1 MKFFKPLLSL
11 TGLFLLLGSCTDESP
26 FTDNSNKGGGKINLN
41 LTSSSEVSSVMP
53 NVRSVTKQVVPPPVS
68 DFQIRLSKTDG
79 SYAKTW
85 SSLEEF
91 AKETEFSVGM
101 YELEAY
107 YGSPDSQGVVKSSDK
122 GYEHAYYYGKVE
134 DIVVKESQETNVT
147 IGASL
152 ANSIVVVEYTDA
164 YKNYFRSWNTTLKT
178 SGKENVELGGEE
190 GTCYVTPGVVDIVM
204 DAVLENGNSVF
215 LNPAEFDAE
224 PCHMYK
230 IKYDVFN
237 GENGSVILSLNF
249 NDDPEEIHDV
259 WIELNDELVNA
270 DAPVVNAVGFESG
283 ALIET
288 QVGIPFDQD
297 VQFEVIAKAGISQ
310 AVLKVNSDTY
320 TSSFLNNGQIDLC
333 VASPQ
338 QQADMEKAGIKARGF
353 FNNPET
359 MAFLDLTEFCKN
371 LPAGKHKIS
380 LQVTDKYSQT
390 NDPDSPYI
398 EINAVDTESAIV
410 KTESYFGE
418 NYAYITVEYDGPDPT
433 QNGKNP
439 FSFKFTVPR
448 TGLQY
453 PVEIKAI
460 GTESNPLT
468 RATYEKHQYV
478 YQVTLPEEASDY
490 YPVSMYFNGGS
501 KPVDDSHEV
510 VITYPD
516 YTVEYD
522 AFAKKILLRV
532 KEEDASKLKLYNENL
547 RIFVNDQ
554 EIKNAT
560 LDATTGILTIPDLKS
575 DSDYKV
581 KTTLCVSSTPDIFSE
596 EVSLHTEK
604 EVGVPNGD
612 FEDLPDIYSYE
623 VTKINQGGKWGV
635 SIGVYYQNYAD
646 YKIKEPIGWATTN
659 LKTMGENTK
668 NTWFYQPSVFNT
680 TIEYKATCVKTAIQS
695 PETATPSS
703 FKNFTPHNGL
713 NAMVIRNVAW
723 DNNGEVPKEWYKAG
737 TTEYWNHTV
746 PQKIANK
753 SVGKMFLGNYTYSGG
768 SETYEQGVNFQSRP
782 SKLTGYYIYT
792 NDKNDSGEYG
802 IITIQLLN
810 GDNVIAS
817 GTAQLK
823 SCTNYSPFEI
833 KLTYEKFNI
842 KADTLQIMIA
852 SSNYASENMSDETN
866 NVQVTTYNSRSESY
880 MHGATLVVDDFKF
893 EY

>member
-1 MKFFKPLLSL
+1 MKFLKPLLSL

-41 LTSSSEVSSVMP
+41 LTSSSEVSSAMP

-107 YGSPDSQGVVKSSDK
+107 YGTPDSQGVVKSSDK

-178 SGKENVELGGEE
+178 SGKENVELGDEE

-270 DAPVVNAVGFESG
+270 EAPVVNAVGFESG

-320 TSSFLNNGQIDLC
+320 TASFLNNGQIDLC

-338 QQADMEKAGIKARGF
+338 QQGDMEKAGIKARGF

-380 LQVTDKYSQT
+380 LQITDKYSQT

-418 NYAYITVEYDGPDPT
+418 NCAYITVEYDGPDPT

-510 VITYPD
+510 EITYPD

-522 AFAKKILLRV
+522 AFAKKILLKV
-532 KEEDASKLKLYNENL
+532 KEEDSSKLNLYNENL

-581 KTTLCVSSTPDIFSE
+581 KTTLRVSSTPDIFSE
-596 EVSLHTEK
+596 EVTLHTEK

-612 FEDLPDIYSYE
+612 FEQLTALPQQE
-623 VTKINQGGKWGV
+623 LNQGGTWST
-635 SIGVYYQNYAD
+635 SILDGAKYQNKTKFTISEA
-646 YKIKEPIGWATTN
+646 KNWATN
-659 LKTMGENTK
+659 NQKTLSGSPD
-668 NTWFYQPSVFNT
+668 NTWFVIPSVFNSSL
-680 TIEYKATCVKTAIQS
+680 EYTSTRNGVGTLSS
-695 PETATPSS
+695 PSTPESYS
-703 FKNFTPHNGL
+703 GFIGHNNSN

-723 DNNGEVPKEWYKAG
+723 DPSGTVPSKCTKAPKSSG
-737 TTEYWNHTV
+737 KDYYNHTEATV
-746 PQKIANK
+746 SKK
-753 SVGKMFLGNYTYSGG
+753 SVGTMFLGEYSYTNGR
-768 SETYEQGVNFQSRP
+768 EEFKQGCDFESRP
-782 SKLTGYYIYT
+782 LKLTGYYIYT
-792 NDKNDSGEYG
+792 LDKISQEVDHGVITVQICNDEEVLAEGTSKLKAVASYSSFSID
-802 IITIQLLN
+802 LN
-810 GDNVIAS
+810 YKPFGKKAN
-817 GTAQLK
+817 QLK
-823 SCTNYSPFEI
+823 
-833 KLTYEKFNI
+833 
-842 KADTLQIMIA
+842 IMIN
-852 SSNYASENMSDETN
+852 SSEKDENDIS
-866 NVQVTTYNSRSESY
+866 VSTYLSQYESY
-880 MHGATLVVDDFKF
+880 KHGATLVVDDFTF